1 MAIRVLIVEDE
12 SWASE
17 SLLEMLTELWNDDYT
32 AVVKSTVRDVI
43 SWLGKNETDLIFM
56 DIHLGDGLSF
66 DIFNHI
72 KIQTPIIFTTAFD
85 EYALEAFRN
94 RGYAY
99 LLKPFELPELKE
111 ALSKVESLLR
121 REELVPQYK
130 NRFLVRYGIR
140 LKSVPVEDIAYFMA
154 DDKLL
159 YGFSVQGDRFIVDDT
174 LSKLAPRLDP
184 AFFFQINRKFIIHIQ
199 SIAEMVKMSRN
210 RIKLQLHPQV
220 LDNPEI
226 IVSEEKSNDFQL
238 WLDK

>member
-17 SLLEMLTELWNDDYT
+17 SLLEMLTELWNDEYT

-43 SWLGKNETDLIFM
+43 SWLSKNETDLIFM

-72 KIQTPIIFTTAFD
+72 KIQTPVIFTTAFD

-94 RGYAY
+94 QGYAY

-111 ALSKVESLLR
+111 ALSKVESLLP
-121 REELVPQYK
+121 REEIIPHYK

-159 YGFSVQGDRFIVDDT
+159 YGFSVQGDRFIVDDA

-184 AFFFQINRKFIIHIQ
+184 EFFFQINRKFIIHIQ
-199 SIAEMVKMSRN
+199 SIGEMLKMSRN
-210 RIKLQLHPQV
+210 RIKLQLHPQI
-220 LDNPEI
+220 LENLEI
-226 IVSEEKSNDFQL
+226 IVSEEKSHDFQL

>member
-17 SLLEMLTELWNDDYT
+17 SLMEMLTELWNDEYT

-43 SWLGKNETDLIFM
+43 SWLSKNETDLIFM

-72 KIQTPIIFTTAFD
+72 KIQTPVIFTTAFD

-94 RGYAY
+94 QGYAY

-111 ALSKVESLLR
+111 ALSKVESLLP
-121 REELVPQYK
+121 REEIIPHYK

-184 AFFFQINRKFIIHIQ
+184 EFFFQINRKFIIHIQ
-199 SIAEMVKMSRN
+199 SIGEMLKMSRN
-210 RIKLQLHPQV
+210 RIKLQLHPQI
-220 LDNPEI
+220 LENLEI
-226 IVSEEKSNDFQL
+226 IVSEEKSHDFQL